1 MLVRV
6 TLWIFSLLSPFIGGV
21 SLAQS
26 ESRVTYGSPGPLDAE
41 RVVRVTGELTRKG
54 SNFDSWWSLTAETGV
69 EYKLKLMSKAL
80 EKSFFEWQNQKV
92 TVVGKLDGKFL
103 SLDVICVSEAYLN

>member
-26 ESRVTYGSPGPLDAE
+26 ESRVSCSLPSPADAE

-54 SNFDSWWSLTAETGV
+54 SDFDSWWSLTAKTGV
-69 EYKLKLMSKAL
+69 EYKLKHMSKAL
-80 EKSFFEWQNQKV
+80 EKSFFDWQNQKV
-92 TVVGKLDGKFL
+92 TVIGKLDGKFL
-103 SLDVICVSEAYLN
+103 SLDVICVSEAYLD